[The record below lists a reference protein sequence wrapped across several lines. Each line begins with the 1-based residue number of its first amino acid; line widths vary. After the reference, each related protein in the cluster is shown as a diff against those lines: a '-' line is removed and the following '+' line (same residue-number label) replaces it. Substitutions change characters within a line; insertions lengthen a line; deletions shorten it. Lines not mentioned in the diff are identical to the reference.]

1 MTRLEKIEKA
11 LNKLG
16 RNFTEGEKLG
26 AFSMSKKIEL
36 AEESS
41 RLAYAVLSAVVD
53 EIKEIKA
60 NG

>member
-26 AFSMSKKIEL
+26 AFSMGKKIEL